1 VAVVSQPKRHSQS
14 FEKIEYVILAE
25 LVPYERLHRHPDEI
39 GIDTGAR
46 IQKTS
51 IDVLDWIPGG
61 VYPVHRYGAGM
72 AL

>member
-1 VAVVSQPKRHSQS
+1 MSDFIAIPMKSGP
-14 FEKIEYVILAE
+14 
-25 LVPYERLHRHPDEI
+25 
-39 GIDTGAR
+39 DTGAR

-51 IDVLDWIPGG
+51 IDVLDWIPAG

>member
-1 VAVVSQPKRHSQS
+1 VAVVNQPKRHSQS

-25 LVPYERLHRHPDEI
+25 
-39 GIDTGAR
+39 AR

>member
-1 VAVVSQPKRHSQS
+1 MSDFIAIPMKSGP
-14 FEKIEYVILAE
+14 
-25 LVPYERLHRHPDEI
+25 
-39 GIDTGAR
+39 DTGAR